1 MTTAIT
7 DTRPSLNND
16 LSKRKRD
23 RDARNIK
30 AHLQQTYAPAP
41 CVFINRGCAG
51 CGLVPLCLPPFPA
64 RLNYTAL
71 TQPWIHGPVSLQPA
85 PLGTDA
91 LQSPTR
97 HIRGLIHD
105 QFLTNGPS
113 WRAHR
118 WRSVRGGTGGEV
130 SSNMKVLVDSNK
142 PVIIVKKWP
151 ILKIYQLV
159 CAKTMTNFHLED
171 ISIQN

>member
-7 DTRPSLNND
+7 DTRHDFNKD
-16 LSKRKRD
+16 VSKRKRD
-23 RDARNIK
+23 RDARNTK

-85 PLGTDA
+85 PLGKDA

-97 HIRGLIHD
+97 HNQGLIEDQLLLLLTNSPWEEKAHQWWCIRG
-105 QFLTNGPS
+105 
-113 WRAHR
+113 
-118 WRSVRGGTGGEV
+118 GGV
-130 SSNMKVLVDSNK
+130 SS
-142 PVIIVKKWP
+142 
-151 ILKIYQLV
+151 
-159 CAKTMTNFHLED
+159 
-171 ISIQN
+171 SI